1 MLNKGSLSIAV
12 ALAISLSS
20 SVYIAGAAGPVSSDV
35 SSDPTYRNEVS
46 NSPVDGPGNIAVGQ
60 QNIVTS
66 QYGSSSAFGNQNYV
80 NGKDSIAFGEGNDV
94 YGSLNSIDT
103 SGRTPA
109 VTKDGDGMATA
120 FGDNNAVYGAQ
131 TSGYGSSNTVGE
143 FSRHPINGQYDV
155 EDKLPVKP
163 ADYSSAFGTNNTITG
178 DHSLAA
184 GFNNTVSGS
193 YSAAIGSNSKASANN
208 SIAVGTEA
216 TASHRDTIAV
226 GRSAT
231 ASGENST
238 AIGHETKA
246 TGERSVAFGNY
257 AESSGYSS
265 TAIGGSAN
273 ASGKYAI
280 ATGNRANASGSRSI
294 ATGFSATAAGDSSI
308 AAGHNANASRSN
320 SIALGTE
327 SVANNRSAIAIGR
340 SAQAAGEN
348 STALGSNSQASA
360 FSSVALGNTNNV
372 SGESS
377 AALGSNNTVSTNNS
391 FAIGNQ
397 ITMSQENS
405 VVLGN
410 ASSDRAATTETT
422 ATVNGLTYS
431 GFAGPGKADNGVVS
445 IGATGAERQLIHV
458 AAGKVASNSTDAI
471 NGSQLYAVANTVG
484 NVAKSMSKALGGN
497 TSVDQDGNITMNNI
511 GGTGKNTIDDAIKAS
526 QTEVQA
532 GKNVDVTKSTG
543 NNGQPVYTVGV
554 KDDLSLNSVTTGNTV
569 MNNNGITTGHT
580 VINSGGVT
588 VGGNTYVSSDGL
600 NANGQKITNVA
611 NGDVSAT
618 STDAVNG
625 SQLYQATSQV
635 GGRLNH
641 LDSRINKVGA
651 GAAALAALHPLD
663 FDPDDKWNFALG
675 YGNYRNANA
684 MAIGAFYRPN
694 EDTMFSV
701 AGSMGNG
708 ENMINA
714 GVSLKLGQRSNV
726 TNSKVAMAKEI
737 QELKL
742 QLAAQDEKIN
752 QLMSGR
758 TAASLN
764 LDVNFPD
771 VDENHWAYGYVKSL
785 ADRGLLVGYP
795 DGNFH
800 GDRTMTRYEF
810 AAIIY
815 RALENG
821 ATMDANMTRAIDE
834 FGPELERIQKASR
847 FRVDRVSGN
856 DNDRHKIERVRVN
869 NENDKANHEY
879 RDVYGGLITPTRS

>member
-1 MLNKGSLSIAV
+1 M
-12 ALAISLSS
+12 
-20 SVYIAGAAGPVSSDV
+20 
-35 SSDPTYRNEVS
+35 
-46 NSPVDGPGNIAVGQ
+46 
-60 QNIVTS
+60 
-66 QYGSSSAFGNQNYV
+66 
-80 NGKDSIAFGEGNDV
+80 
-94 YGSLNSIDT
+94 SLNEDVKQGGFIDCC
-103 SGRTPA
+103 
-109 VTKDGDGMATA
+109 
-120 FGDNNAVYGAQ
+120 
-131 TSGYGSSNTVGE
+131 
-143 FSRHPINGQYDV
+143 
-155 EDKLPVKP
+155 
-163 ADYSSAFGTNNTITG
+163 
-178 DHSLAA
+178 
-184 GFNNTVSGS
+184 
-193 YSAAIGSNSKASANN
+193 
-208 SIAVGTEA
+208 
-216 TASHRDTIAV
+216 
-226 GRSAT
+226 
-231 ASGENST
+231 
-238 AIGHETKA
+238 
-246 TGERSVAFGNY
+246 
-257 AESSGYSS
+257 
-265 TAIGGSAN
+265 
-273 ASGKYAI
+273 
-280 ATGNRANASGSRSI
+280 
-294 ATGFSATAAGDSSI
+294 
-308 AAGHNANASRSN
+308 
-320 SIALGTE
+320 
-327 SVANNRSAIAIGR
+327 
-340 SAQAAGEN
+340 
-348 STALGSNSQASA
+348 
-360 FSSVALGNTNNV
+360 
-372 SGESS
+372 
-377 AALGSNNTVSTNNS
+377 
-391 FAIGNQ
+391 
-397 ITMSQENS
+397 S

-410 ASSDRAATTETT
+410 ASTDRAATAEST

-431 GFAGPGKADNGVVS
+431 GFAGTGKVENGVLS
-445 IGATGAERQLIHV
+445 IGATGAERQLINV
-458 AAGKVASNSTDAI
+458 AAGKVAADSTDAI

-484 NVAKSMSKALGGN
+484 NVANSTVHVLGGN
-497 TSVDQDGNITMNNI
+497 TSVDKNGNITMNNI
-511 GGTGKNTIDDAIKAS
+511 GGTGKNTIDDAIRAS

-543 NNGQPVYTVGV
+543 TNGQPVYTVGV

-569 MNNNGITTGHT
+569 MNNNGITTGNT
-580 VINSGGVT
+580 AINNNGVS
-588 VGGNTYVSSDGL
+588 VGGNTYVSSEGL

-625 SQLYQATSQV
+625 SQLYQATNQV
-635 GGRLNH
+635 GGRINS
-641 LDSRINKVGA
+641 LDNRMNKVGA

-663 FDPDDKWNFALG
+663 FDPDDKWNVALG

-795 DGNFH
+795 DGNFQ

-847 FRVDRVSGN
+847 FRVDRVSGG

-869 NENDKANHEY
+869 NDNDKANDEY
-879 RDVYGGLITPTRS
+879 RDVYGGLIAPNNK